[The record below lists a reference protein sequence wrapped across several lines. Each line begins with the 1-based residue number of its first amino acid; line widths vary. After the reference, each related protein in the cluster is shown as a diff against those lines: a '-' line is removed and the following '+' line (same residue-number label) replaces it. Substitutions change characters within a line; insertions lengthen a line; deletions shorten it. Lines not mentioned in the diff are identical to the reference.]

1 MAQEAQIAF
10 KEQTQIVDAIAQH
23 RQAFKTRAEGKT
35 DVLLRIQ
42 TVIADHIRVHFTC
55 TGNFKP
61 LALARTARKS
71 HIYFDAGFGEREVAR
86 TEANLEVFRFKEA
99 TQRILIVSDEEFLR
113 DVIRLSLADMQADV
127 RCASDVPEMQRLVR
141 RMLFDLVVVVGTS
154 AFFTGCDVVRTLRPA
169 GLGRPLVY
177 VVAWQQAEQTVL
189 SLLECGVDQYM
200 TFPVSLQRLRTKIA
214 NALNRQL

>member
-1 MAQEAQIAF
+1 M
-10 KEQTQIVDAIAQH
+10 H
-23 RQAFKTRAEGKT
+23 
-35 DVLLRIQ
+35 
-42 TVIADHIRVHFTC
+42 
-55 TGNFKP
+55 
-61 LALARTARKS
+61 
-71 HIYFDAGFGEREVAR
+71 
-86 TEANLEVFRFKEA
+86 
-99 TQRILIVSDEEFLR
+99 RILIVSDEEFLR

-127 RCASDVPEMQRLVR
+127 RCASDVPDMQRLVR

-169 GLGRPLVY
+169 GLGRPLV
-177 VVAWQQAEQTVL
+177 L

>member
-1 MAQEAQIAF
+1 M
-10 KEQTQIVDAIAQH
+10 H
-23 RQAFKTRAEGKT
+23 
-35 DVLLRIQ
+35 
-42 TVIADHIRVHFTC
+42 
-55 TGNFKP
+55 
-61 LALARTARKS
+61 
-71 HIYFDAGFGEREVAR
+71 
-86 TEANLEVFRFKEA
+86 
-99 TQRILIVSDEEFLR
+99 RILIVSDEEFLR

-127 RCASDVPEMQRLVR
+127 RCASDVPDMQRMV
-141 RMLFDLVVVVGTS
+141 
-154 AFFTGCDVVRTLRPA
+154 PA

>member
-1 MAQEAQIAF
+1 M
-10 KEQTQIVDAIAQH
+10 H
-23 RQAFKTRAEGKT
+23 
-35 DVLLRIQ
+35 
-42 TVIADHIRVHFTC
+42 
-55 TGNFKP
+55 
-61 LALARTARKS
+61 
-71 HIYFDAGFGEREVAR
+71 
-86 TEANLEVFRFKEA
+86 
-99 TQRILIVSDEEFLR
+99 RILIVSDEEFLR

-127 RCASDVPEMQRLVR
+127 RCASDVPDMQRMVR
-141 RMLFDLVVVVGTS
+141 RMLFDVGTS

-189 SLLECGVDQYM
+189 SLLECGVGQYM

>member
-1 MAQEAQIAF
+1 M
-10 KEQTQIVDAIAQH
+10 H
-23 RQAFKTRAEGKT
+23 
-35 DVLLRIQ
+35 
-42 TVIADHIRVHFTC
+42 
-55 TGNFKP
+55 
-61 LALARTARKS
+61 
-71 HIYFDAGFGEREVAR
+71 
-86 TEANLEVFRFKEA
+86 
-99 TQRILIVSDEEFLR
+99 RILIVSDEEFLR
-113 DVIRLSLADMQADV
+113 DVIRLSLADMQGT
-127 RCASDVPEMQRLVR
+127 VR